1 MACRSVLQDGGT
13 EKADVSVEEADF
25 LVVGAGIAG
34 ASVGYWLAQSAKV
47 IVLERE
53 GQPGYHSTG
62 RSAALFSETYGNF
75 AIRAIT
81 VSSGDFFESP
91 PPGFTDHK
99 LVGPRGALIFGG
111 QAQLAKLDAM
121 YADWSK
127 LVATVRRLDR
137 QQTLE
142 ICPLLNP
149 DKVAGAVFE
158 PDARDIDV
166 HATHQGFLRALKSHG
181 GHVQNK
187 AEVVSATYG
196 GGKWRV
202 QTTNGDFAAPVLIN
216 AAGAWCDVLAGM
228 VGAQPVG
235 LVPKRR
241 TAFTF
246 SGPLDLDYH
255 HLPMVLDADEQFY
268 FKPEVGQFLA
278 SPADETP
285 VEPCDVQ
292 PEEYDIAEAVA
303 QIEEFTSL
311 RVRRINNKWA
321 GLRSFVADRSPV
333 VGFDDKVPGFF
344 WLAGQGGY
352 GIQTSPAMGE
362 VAAALAQRQPL
373 PARVAALGVTPE
385 FLAPDRLRR

>member
-1 MACRSVLQDGGT
+1 
-13 EKADVSVEEADF
+13 VSVEEADF

-34 ASVGYWLAQSAKV
+34 ASVGYWLAQNAKV

-53 GQPGYHSTG
+53 SQPGYHSTG

-81 VSSGDFFESP
+81 VSSGDFFDSP
-91 PPGFTDHK
+91 PPGFTDHP
-99 LVGPRGALIFGG
+99 LVSPRGALIFGNE
-111 QAQLAKLDAM
+111 AQLPKLDRM
-121 YADWSK
+121 YADWIK
-127 LVATVRRLDR
+127 LVSTVQRLDKA
-137 QQTLE
+137 QTLKL
-142 ICPLLNP
+142 CPLLNE

-158 PDARDIDV
+158 PDAKDIDV
-166 HATHQGFLRALKSHG
+166 HATHQGFLRALRGHG

-187 AEVVSATYG
+187 AEVLSATYSG
-196 GGKWRV
+196 DKWLV
-202 QTTNGDFAAPVLIN
+202 KTPSGDFSAPVLIN

-228 VGAQPVG
+228 AGAQPVG

-246 SGPLDLDYH
+246 SGPPDLDYA
-255 HLPMVLDADEQFY
+255 HLPMVLDADEEFY

-285 VEPCDVQ
+285 VDPCDVQ
-292 PEEYDIAEAVA
+292 PEEYDIAEAAA
-303 QIEEFTSL
+303 QIEEYTSL
-311 RVRRINNKWA
+311 RIKRINNKWA

-333 VGFDDKVPGFF
+333 VGFDDKAPGFF

-362 VAAALAQRQPL
+362 VAAALAMKQPL
-373 PARVAALGVTPE
+373 PARIAALGVTPE
-385 FLAPDRLRR
+385 FLAPDRLRK

>member
-1 MACRSVLQDGGT
+1 M
-13 EKADVSVEEADF
+13 SVEEADF

-34 ASVGYWLAQSAKV
+34 ASAGYWLAQSAKV

-53 GQPGYHSTG
+53 SQPGYHSTG

-81 VSSGDFFESP
+81 VSSGDFFDNP
-91 PPGFTDHK
+91 PPGFAEHR
-99 LVGPRGALIFGG
+99 LVSPRGALIFGN
-111 QAQLAKLDAM
+111 QAQLPKLDRL
-121 YADWSK
+121 YADWIK
-127 LVATVRRLDR
+127 LVDTVRRLD
-137 QQTLE
+137 QAQTLAL
-142 ICPLLNP
+142 CPLLNA

-158 PDARDIDV
+158 PDAKDIDV
-166 HATHQGFLRALKSHG
+166 HATHQGFLRALKGHG

-187 AEVVSATYG
+187 AEVLSASHS
-196 GGKWRV
+196 GGKWLV
-202 QTTNGDFAAPVLIN
+202 KTSSGDFAAPVLIN
-216 AAGAWCDVLAGM
+216 AAGAWCDVLAGIAG
-228 VGAQPVG
+228 VKPVG
-235 LVPKRR
+235 LVPMRR

-246 SGPLDLDYH
+246 DGPPDLDYH
-255 HLPMVLDADEQFY
+255 RLPMVLDADEEFY

-285 VEPCDVQ
+285 VDPCDVQ
-292 PEEYDIAEAVA
+292 PEEYDIAEAAA

-311 RVRRINNKWA
+311 RIRRINNKWA

-333 VGFDDKVPGFF
+333 VGFDDEAPGFF

-362 VAAALAQRQPL
+362 VAAALALRQPL
-373 PARVAALGVTPE
+373 PARIAALGVTPE
-385 FLAPDRLRR
+385 FLSPARLRR

>member
-1 MACRSVLQDGGT
+1 LG
-13 EKADVSVEEADF
+13 VEEADF

-34 ASVGYWLAQSAKV
+34 ASVGYWLARNAKV

-53 GQPGYHSTG
+53 SQPGYHSTG

-81 VSSGDFFESP
+81 VSSGDFFDSP
-91 PPGFTDHK
+91 PPGFTDHP
-99 LVGPRGALIFGG
+99 LVSPRGALIFGNEA
-111 QAQLAKLDAM
+111 QAPKLDRM
-121 YADWSK
+121 YADWFK
-127 LVATVRRLDR
+127 LVNTVQRLDKA
-137 QQTLE
+137 QTLE
-142 ICPLLNP
+142 LCPLLVP
-149 DKVAGAVFE
+149 EKIAGAVFE
-158 PDARDIDV
+158 PDAKDIDV
-166 HATHQGFLRALKSHG
+166 HATHQGFLRALRGHG
-181 GHVQNK
+181 GHVVNK
-187 AEVVSATYG
+187 AEVLSATRSG
-196 GGKWRV
+196 DKWV
-202 QTTNGDFAAPVLIN
+202 VKTTAGDFSAPVLIN
-216 AAGAWCDVLAGM
+216 AAGAWCDVLAGIAG
-228 VGAQPVG
+228 VKPVG
-235 LVPKRR
+235 LSPKRR

-246 SGPLDLDYH
+246 NGPPDLDYH
-255 HLPMVLDADEQFY
+255 SLPMVLDADEQFY

-285 VEPCDVQ
+285 MEPCDVQ
-292 PEEYDIAEAVA
+292 PEEYDIAEAAA

-311 RVRRINNKWA
+311 RIRRINNKWA

-362 VAAALAQRQPL
+362 VAAALAMKQPL

-385 FLAPDRLRR
+385 FLSPARLRS

>member
-1 MACRSVLQDGGT
+1 LG
-13 EKADVSVEEADF
+13 VEEADF

-34 ASVGYWLAQSAKV
+34 ASVGYWLARNAKV

-53 GQPGYHSTG
+53 SQPGYHSTG

-81 VSSGDFFESP
+81 VSSGDFFDSP
-91 PPGFTDHK
+91 PPGFTDHP
-99 LVGPRGALIFGG
+99 LVSPRGALIFGNEA
-111 QAQLAKLDAM
+111 QAPKLDRM
-121 YADWSK
+121 YADWFK
-127 LVATVRRLDR
+127 LVNTVQRLDKA
-137 QQTLE
+137 QTLE
-142 ICPLLNP
+142 LCPLLVP
-149 DKVAGAVFE
+149 EKIAGAVFE
-158 PDARDIDV
+158 PDAKDIDV
-166 HATHQGFLRALKSHG
+166 HATHQGFLRALRGHG
-181 GHVQNK
+181 GHVVNK
-187 AEVVSATYG
+187 AEVLSAARQG
-196 GGKWRV
+196 DKWV
-202 QTTNGDFAAPVLIN
+202 VKTTAGDFSAPVLIN
-216 AAGAWCDVLAGM
+216 AAGAWCDVLAGIAG
-228 VGAQPVG
+228 VKPVG
-235 LVPKRR
+235 LSPKRR

-246 SGPLDLDYH
+246 NGPPDLDYH
-255 HLPMVLDADEQFY
+255 SLPMVLDADEQFY

-285 VEPCDVQ
+285 MEPCDVQ
-292 PEEYDIAEAVA
+292 PEEYDIAEAAA

-311 RVRRINNKWA
+311 RIRRINNKWA

-362 VAAALAQRQPL
+362 VAAALAMKQPL

-385 FLAPDRLRR
+385 FLSPARLRS

>member
-1 MACRSVLQDGGT
+1 LG
-13 EKADVSVEEADF
+13 VEEADF

-34 ASVGYWLAQSAKV
+34 ASVGYWLARNAKV

-53 GQPGYHSTG
+53 SQPGYHSTG

-81 VSSGDFFESP
+81 VSSGDFFDSP
-91 PPGFTDHK
+91 PPGFTDHP
-99 LVGPRGALIFGG
+99 LVSPRGALIFGNEA
-111 QAQLAKLDAM
+111 QAPKLDRM
-121 YADWSK
+121 YADWFK
-127 LVATVRRLDR
+127 LVNTVQRLDKT
-137 QQTLE
+137 QTLE
-142 ICPLLNP
+142 LCPLLVP
-149 DKVAGAVFE
+149 EKIAGAVFE
-158 PDARDIDV
+158 PDAKDIDV
-166 HATHQGFLRALKSHG
+166 HATHQGFLRALRGHG
-181 GHVQNK
+181 GHVVNK
-187 AEVVSATYG
+187 AEVLSATRSG
-196 GGKWRV
+196 DKWV
-202 QTTNGDFAAPVLIN
+202 VKTTAGDFSAPVLIN
-216 AAGAWCDVLAGM
+216 AAGAWCDVLAGIAG
-228 VGAQPVG
+228 VKPVG
-235 LVPKRR
+235 LSPKRR

-246 SGPLDLDYH
+246 NGPPDLDYH
-255 HLPMVLDADEQFY
+255 SLPMVLDADEQFY

-285 VEPCDVQ
+285 MEPCDVQ
-292 PEEYDIAEAVA
+292 PEEYDIAEAAA

-311 RVRRINNKWA
+311 RIRRINNKWA

-362 VAAALAQRQPL
+362 VAAALAMKQPL

-385 FLAPDRLRR
+385 FLSPARLRS